1 MTSLLLLGTAD
12 IVCLS
17 VFGALFLA
25 IIIYYCCTPI
35 KSLFVAMFAGCY
47 IPSFKLISLKN
58 RKLNVSE
65 IVSAY
70 IMSKKS
76 NRNLSLNEIEAFV
89 LSGGNIINVL
99 KALKLADDTNIKLDY
114 KLACAIELSSKDVL
128 QVVKNS
134 ITSTVETV
142 EDIRAFTQD
151 NIEVIVKAKFSTK
164 VNLDK
169 YLNGL
174 GIEDLKNTVKGY
186 ILEKI
191 AKAEDY
197 KQILSRP
204 NECLLSSLDLK
215 SISHKY
221 INDIIDINIVSVDLG
236 RNLNLEDEIKRA
248 EKEKIYAQIEAERKK
263 NIEEINEY
271 RMRAKTEEMK
281 SVVLQ
286 AEAEVPQ
293 AISQAIK
300 EGRFSV
306 MDYYKLMNLQADTAL
321 RRAIIKDNKNS
332 NNDDGDL
339 Y

>member
-151 NIEVIVKAKFSTK
+151 NIEVIVKAKFSTTRK
-164 VNLDK
+164 HIGAKLFSINL
-169 YLNGL
+169 
-174 GIEDLKNTVKGY
+174 
-186 ILEKI
+186 LEI
-191 AKAEDY
+191 
-197 KQILSRP
+197 
-204 NECLLSSLDLK
+204 
-215 SISHKY
+215 
-221 INDIIDINIVSVDLG
+221 G
-236 RNLNLEDEIKRA
+236 
-248 EKEKIYAQIEAERKK
+248 
-263 NIEEINEY
+263 
-271 RMRAKTEEMK
+271 
-281 SVVLQ
+281 
-286 AEAEVPQ
+286 
-293 AISQAIK
+293 
-300 EGRFSV
+300 GRFFCNEMLFLNWFSAV
-306 MDYYKLMNLQADTAL
+306 EYFYRNCFF
-321 RRAIIKDNKNS
+321 
-332 NNDDGDL
+332 GVVG
-339 Y
+339 